1 MKRSLQLN
9 PLLVAATWEQI
20 KAKRGEL
27 EVSPITLDSGL
38 TFDYDQQAKLR
49 FETALSQFDN
59 LPTLVSGELAWK
71 LADNSFELHT
81 KSQLQAVYDE
91 LQQKTAI
98 RAALLFAKAE
108 ELSSGSPTVGDIAE
122 LATWGL

>member
-9 PLLVAATWEQI
+9 PLLVPATWEQI
-20 KAKRGEL
+20 KAKRDDLEL
-27 EVSPITLDSGL
+27 SPVRLDSGL
-38 TFDYDQQAKLR
+38 TFDYDQKAKLR
-49 FETALSQFDN
+49 FETALSQFDS
-59 LPTLVSGELAWK
+59 LPTLVEGKLAWK

-108 ELSSGSPTVGDIAE
+108 ELAAGSPTVGDLE
-122 LATWGL
+122 DLATWGL

>member
-9 PLLVAATWEQI
+9 PLLVAATWGQI
-20 KAKRGEL
+20 KAKRDEL

-81 KSQLQAVYDE
+81 KSELQAVYDE

-98 RAALLFAKAE
+98 RASLLFAQAE
-108 ELSSGSPTVGDIAE
+108 ALASGSPTVGGLED

>member
-20 KAKRGEL
+20 KAKRDEL
-27 EVSPITLDSGL
+27 ELSPITLDSGL

-81 KSQLQAVYDE
+81 KSELQAVYDE

-98 RAALLFAKAE
+98 RAALLFAQAE
-108 ELSSGSPTVGDIAE
+108 ALAIGSPTVGDLE
-122 LATWGL
+122 DLATWGL

>member
-20 KAKRGEL
+20 KAKRDEL
-27 EVSPITLDSGL
+27 EISPITLDSAL
-38 TFDYDQQAKLR
+38 VFDYDQQAKLR

-59 LPTLVSGELAWK
+59 LPTLIDGKLAWK
-71 LADNSFELHT
+71 LSDNSFELHT
-81 KSQLQAVYDE
+81 KTELQAVYDE

-98 RAALLFAKAE
+98 RASLLFAKAE
-108 ELSSGSPTVGDIAE
+108 ELAAGSPTVGDIAE
-122 LATWGL
+122 LSTWGL